1 MNYIEASKFVAFGE
15 TLSTED
21 IKNLESVLTQNID
34 NLELRLKLFGAY
46 QKNLVRYRKQY
57 LDQYVWLISNYADDE
72 IAFIVVNQAVKFRYP
87 AAYEMLRMEW
97 FKHFELKPPPA
108 RTVLNAADFCFGNLD
123 YIGLSTC
130 LEILESAEFDKTDFL
145 RAAGLYM
152 RVRSIKDIDR
162 AKLLESDLALER
174 AIKWDRQAVK
184 YHETANEDLYASI
197 RLTSLV
203 FDAGLPEAEELA
215 NALLQKAQEN
225 PQRLSYAEHVANT
238 VLGKIALTQG
248 NVTSAIQYLQKS
260 ALCLLDSA
268 FLYLKGPDLTLA
280 NELFKLGEKEATT
293 AFAKQIAML
302 SISHEAK
309 RLLKNLD
316 KNDSEL

>member
-1 MNYIEASKFVAFGE
+1 MNYIEASKFVAFGG
-15 TLSTED
+15 TLSAED
-21 IKNLESVLTQNID
+21 IKDLESVLTQNID
-34 NLELRLKLFGAY
+34 NLELRLKLLGAY
-46 QKNLVRYRKQY
+46 QKNWARYRTQY
-57 LDQYVWLISNYADDE
+57 FDQLVWLISNYADDE
-72 IAFIVVNQAVKFRYP
+72 FTYTAVTPVVKSRYP
-87 AAYEMLRMEW
+87 ATYKRLKMEW
-97 FKHFELKPPPA
+97 FKHFDLKPPPA
-108 RTVLNAADFCFGNLD
+108 RTVLNAARFCFVNLD

-130 LEILESAEFDKTDFL
+130 LEILESAEFDKSDFL
-145 RAAGLYM
+145 RAADLYE
-152 RVRSIKDIDR
+152 RVSSIKDIDR

-174 AIKWDRQAVK
+174 AIKWARQAVE
-184 YHETANEDLYASI
+184 YDESQNEYLYASI

-238 VLGKIALTQG
+238 VLGKIALTKG